1 MNANEIIERGWRL
14 FEEHKVS
21 QESRD
26 EHAEVHTPKELAEDM
41 VSEIPEEKFS
51 DPDATFLDPCAGI
64 GVPFPLHVAERL
76 VENGMSY
83 SHVMENQIYMVE
95 IQPKNCIKIEEVLN
109 PTGNL
114 NLNLKCCDAL
124 KLDVKHM
131 KPEDWKTE
139 RFRTDY
145 SNAYKFFERTTP
157 DEEYEK
163 LNQIRNLTNDQQIIG
178 QFERGY

>member
-1 MNANEIIERGWRL
+1 MNATDVIERGKRL
-14 FEEHKVS
+14 IEEHVVA
-21 QESRD
+21 SRSRE
-26 EHAEVHTPKELAEDM
+26 EHAEIHTPPELIQHMLDN
-41 VSEIPEEKFS
+41 IPDEKFE
-51 DPDATFLDPCAGI
+51 DPEATFADFSAGL
-64 GVPFPLHVAERL
+64 GNFPLHIAERL
-76 VENGMSY
+76 VENDMSY